1 MTDFAL
7 DDSVFIN
14 SHINAALQ
22 ELDIL
27 FNTENTELIGYPTYG
42 VNFEQFLWQLNPSP
56 KALKSYI
63 EEHIEKYTYFCQDF
77 DVVVNVSVIDGEY
90 RNIYNV
96 MIILRTDPK
105 SKRAAGYRIYQL
117 R

>member
-1 MTDFAL
+1 MIDLAL
-7 DDSVFIN
+7 DESVFIN
-14 SHINAALQ
+14 SDLSAALQ

-27 FNTENTELIGYPTYG
+27 FNTENTELIGYPMYG

-56 KALKSYI
+56 KSLKSYI
-63 EEHIEKYTYFCQDF
+63 EENINKYTFFCKNF
-77 DVVVNVSVIDGEY
+77 NILIDVKVMEGEY

-96 MIILRTDPK
+96 IIILRTDQK
-105 SKRAAGYRIYQL
+105 SNKAAGFRIYQL